1 MTGDTDDDVEITS
14 GTCTLRGTKIGRNI
28 KIKNGASLKAES
40 VTVGGDVQGEGHGDV
55 VIKDGSVGGNVQ
67 LKGGGTA
74 NVSGV
79 KIGGDLQS
87 ENNRGAQTFT
97 ANTIDGNLQCK
108 SNSPAP
114 SGSGNQAQGNKEDQ
128 CA

>member
-55 VIKDGSVGGNVQ
+55 VIKDGS
-67 LKGGGTA
+67 A
-74 NVSGV
+74 
-79 KIGGDLQS
+79 
-87 ENNRGAQTFT
+87 AATFSLRVAALRT
-97 ANTIDGNLQCK
+97 F
-108 SNSPAP
+108 PV
-114 SGSGNQAQGNKEDQ
+114 
-128 CA
+128 